1 MTEDFIQE
9 NEDRELFR
17 RIKQGSEEAF
27 RVVYG
32 KYHRILY
39 AVALK
44 MLKDRSAAENA
55 VQHVFVKLWIGR
67 QEMTVML
74 SLRNYLYTM
83 TRNYI
88 LNYLRSRNTEL
99 VHSYRLAQLIPEASD
114 PLDAQIEREG
124 SFADARYGDRGA
136 SDPEAAG
143 HVPAQGGL
151 FESRDRRNAQSFG
164 QHRPFA
170 LPGGRQTPEEPFRPY
185 RPAYLHPANFIF
197 MNRPS
202 EELLHKTLENRA
214 TAAEAT
220 SVAEWLATDSGQAWA
235 SRYIGRDFD
244 RQESCGDY
252 EREEV
257 ASERIFA
264 RIKTALTRSRRRRIL
279 FRVAAVVIPVAL
291 VLGVALR
298 LDRQVGGIFSD
309 AEYGEFVV
317 DRGRRTQCLFQDGTV
332 AHLNSE
338 SKIHYPVKFGLFE
351 RRIRLEGEA
360 YFEVT
365 HNPRR
370 PFVVEF
376 EGGEIQV
383 LGTSFNVK
391 AYRDDDI
398 VAVTLDEGRVVLDD
412 RRGGRFELSP
422 SEQLLYDRRSGE
434 GRIVRGADAM
444 RYSIWKDDVISFRD
458 TPLAEVLETL
468 SRWYDVRFET
478 DGQPDRPIS
487 YTFATDNTLL
497 DNVLREMELISPVR
511 FERTKTE
518 IKVSFR

>member
-1 MTEDFIQE
+1 
-9 NEDRELFR
+9 
-17 RIKQGSEEAF
+17 
-27 RVVYG
+27 
-32 KYHRILY
+32 
-39 AVALK
+39 
-44 MLKDRSAAENA
+44 
-55 VQHVFVKLWIGR
+55 
-67 QEMTVML
+67 
-74 SLRNYLYTM
+74 
-83 TRNYI
+83 
-88 LNYLRSRNTEL
+88 
-99 VHSYRLAQLIPEASD
+99 
-114 PLDAQIEREG
+114 
-124 SFADARYGDRGA
+124 
-136 SDPEAAG
+136 
-143 HVPAQGGL
+143 
-151 FESRDRRNAQSFG
+151 
-164 QHRPFA
+164 
-170 LPGGRQTPEEPFRPY
+170 
-185 RPAYLHPANFIF
+185 

-214 TAAEAT
+214 TAAEAA

-244 RQESCGDY
+244 RREACGDC
-252 EREEV
+252 EQVEV
-257 ASERIFA
+257 DSERIFTQ
-264 RIKTALTRSRRRRIL
+264 IKSTLTRGRRRRIL
-279 FRVAAVVIPVAL
+279 FRVAAVVIPVVL

-298 LDRQVGGIFSD
+298 LDRQVGGIFSA
-309 AEYGEFVV
+309 AEYDEFGV
-317 DRGRRTQCLFQDGTV
+317 DRGRRTQCLFQDGSI
-332 AHLNSE
+332 AYLNSE
-338 SKIHYPVKFGLFE
+338 SKIIYPVKFGLFE

-360 YFEVT
+360 YFKVE
-365 HNPRR
+365 HNTRR

-376 EGGEIQV
+376 EGGEIRV

-391 AYRDDDI
+391 AYRGDDI
-398 VAVTLDEGRVVLDD
+398 VAVTLDEGRVVLD
-412 RRGGRFELSP
+412 GRSGSFELTP

-434 GRIVRGADAM
+434 GRIVRVGDAM